1 MKKFK
6 HKGVCMILV
15 MIILAVGY
23 AFGFKHINAEF
34 PTDDVC
40 IYKEGETAEYNGL
53 KIKVISGEVLT
64 VDDIYNKYGYDMREE
79 GIQDINN
86 MVVWVEVE
94 NTLNTDNK
102 VDIMGF
108 TGLKGLWSNGNDLYA
123 VWGLNGDDFSAELA
137 PGETKKIGSMFTINR
152 DIDIKELS
160 NDNTEWRIRIS
171 EWPNRKELV
180 VPVQISEG
188 VNAS

>member
-6 HKGVCMILV
+6 HKGICMILV

-23 AFGFKHINAEF
+23 VFGFKHINAEF
-34 PTDDVC
+34 PTDDVR
-40 IYKEGETAEYNGL
+40 IYKEGAIAEYNGL

-64 VDDIYNKYGYDMREE
+64 TDDIYNKYGYDMREDD
-79 GIQDINN
+79 IQDINN

-102 VDIMGF
+102 IDIMGF

-137 PGETKKIGSMFTINR
+137 PGETKKIGSVFVINS
-152 DIDIKELS
+152 DIKELL
-160 NDNTEWRIRIS
+160 NENTEWRLRIS
-171 EWPNRKELV
+171 EWPNRMEFV

-188 VNAS
+188 VSAS